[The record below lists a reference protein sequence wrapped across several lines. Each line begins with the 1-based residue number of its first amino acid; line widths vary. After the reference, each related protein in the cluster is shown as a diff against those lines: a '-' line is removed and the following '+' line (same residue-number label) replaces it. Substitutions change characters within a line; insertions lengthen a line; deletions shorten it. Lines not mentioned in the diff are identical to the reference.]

1 MPPDLHSSAA
11 CRVHSALSPGSGCC
25 RILRAAADSVSPATG
40 GAVAILA
47 PHQLMW
53 RIACGVSDTTG
64 ACTPI
69 TCAQKAANA
78 MLHATCSMRH
88 NLAIGDG
95 DENRHGQW
103 AAFGKVSFRL
113 GQRNLARGWLAADC
127 HIPVALRIAT
137 IESSTTL
144 GQYLQPWVLPGAHAL
159 GMLLLSLLCLNLLR
173 KLQHVLA
180 AFSVQS

>member
-103 AAFGKVSFRL
+103 AAFGNASFRL

-137 IESSTTL
+137 IESSTTF

-180 AFSVQS
+180 AFSVQT